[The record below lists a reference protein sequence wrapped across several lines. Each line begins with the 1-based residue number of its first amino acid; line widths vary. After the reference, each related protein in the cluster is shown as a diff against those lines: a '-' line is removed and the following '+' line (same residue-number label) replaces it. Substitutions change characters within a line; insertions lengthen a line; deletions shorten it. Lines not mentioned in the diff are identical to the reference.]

1 MTSHSEIVAISSAAI
16 PEGTRCSAQLRPPLL
31 MHSSDTPV
39 TAAVHQ
45 CAALG
50 RIPVLTRKIGYRIS
64 PTSECRIAAIAS
76 GGIVSIAIRIPR
88 NVDPHKI

>member
-1 MTSHSEIVAISSAAI
+1 
-16 PEGTRCSAQLRPPLL
+16 

-45 CAALG
+45 CAAVG
-50 RIPVLTRKIGYRIS
+50 RIPVFTRKIGYRIS

-76 GGIVSIAIRIPR
+76 GGKLSIAIRIPMY
-88 NVDPHKI
+88 VDPHRI